1 MTHDPINSPAHY
13 AEGRSY
19 EPIDVIEDWEL
30 NYNLGNAC
38 KYISRAG
45 RKQNQLED
53 LKKARWYIDREIQS
67 LEPPVP
73 FEATYEDIVEG
84 LIDNAIRGYEEP
96 FYYGASRDVDDQPLE
111 GWDSD
116 DEYMWDP
123 SLGPVELSKEEISEI
138 LRNRNIADA
147 DPEEIVKVIEKRG
160 FLLGVK
166 ANGNTCVLKEDGGGC
181 E

>member
-53 LKKARWYIDREIQS
+53 LKKARRYIDREIQS

-96 FYYGASRDVDDQPLE
+96 RFYGEEDDDYGI
-111 GWDSD
+111 WDSH
-116 DEYMWDP
+116 
-123 SLGPVELSKEEISEI
+123 LGPVELTEEEISEI
-138 LRNRNIADA
+138 LRNRDIVNA
-147 DPEEIVKVIEKRG
+147 DPNAIVKVIEKRG

-166 ANGNTCVLKEDGGGC
+166 ANGDTCVLKEDGGGC

>member
-1 MTHDPINSPAHY
+1 MTHDSINSPAHY
-13 AEGRSY
+13 AEGRTY

-45 RKQNQLED
+45 RKQDQLED

-67 LEPPVP
+67 LEQPVP
-73 FEATYEDIVEG
+73 FEATYEDIVESM
-84 LIDNAIRGYEEP
+84 IDNAIRGYEEP
-96 FYYGASRDVDDQPLE
+96 FYYGESRDS
-111 GWDSD
+111 WDSD

-123 SLGPVELSKEEISEI
+123 SLGPVELSEEEISEI
-138 LRNRNIADA
+138 LRNRDITNA